1 MRNLRRDN
9 FPPENL
15 LGPWDSTS
23 AGTSRPGLLVQPE
36 WLPAGDRRPLA
47 KLSPVRQSLQ
57 KPAEVVNSKLQ
68 VILLFFVM
76 WVRGYKKV
84 LPAAYKG
91 DGPAHLSRVKSET
104 YGNEVSRVGDGV
116 N

>member
-1 MRNLRRDN
+1 MENLRREN

-15 LGPWDSTS
+15 LGTWVSIS
-23 AGTSRPGLLVQPE
+23 AGTSQPGLLVPPE

-47 KLSPVRQSLQ
+47 KLPPVRQSVQ
-57 KPAEVVNSKLQ
+57 KPAEVVNRKLQ
-68 VILLFFVM
+68 LILLFFVM

-91 DGPAHLSRVKSET
+91 VGPAHLSRVKSET

>member
-1 MRNLRRDN
+1 MGNLRRDN

-15 LGPWDSTS
+15 LGPWVSTS

-47 KLSPVRQSLQ
+47 KLPPVRQSVQ
-57 KPAEVVNSKLQ
+57 KPAEVVNRKLQ
-68 VILLFFVM
+68 LILPFFVT

-91 DGPAHLSRVKSET
+91 VGPAHLSRVKSET
-104 YGNEVSRVGDGV
+104 
-116 N
+116 

>member
-1 MRNLRRDN
+1 
-9 FPPENL
+9 
-15 LGPWDSTS
+15 
-23 AGTSRPGLLVQPE
+23 
-36 WLPAGDRRPLA
+36 
-47 KLSPVRQSLQ
+47 
-57 KPAEVVNSKLQ
+57 
-68 VILLFFVM
+68 M

-91 DGPAHLSRVKSET
+91 VGPAHLSRVKSET

>member
-1 MRNLRRDN
+1 MENLRREN

-15 LGPWDSTS
+15 LGPWVSIS
-23 AGTSRPGLLVQPE
+23 AGTSQPGLLVPPE
-36 WLPAGDRRPLA
+36 WLPACDRRLLA
-47 KLSPVRQSLQ
+47 KLPQVRQSVQ
-57 KPAEVVNSKLQ
+57 KPAEVVNRKLQ
-68 VILLFFVM
+68 LILLFFVM
-76 WVRGYKKV
+76 WVRGYKEV

-91 DGPAHLSRVKSET
+91 VGPAHLSRVKLET

>member
-1 MRNLRRDN
+1 M
-9 FPPENL
+9 
-15 LGPWDSTS
+15 
-23 AGTSRPGLLVQPE
+23 
-36 WLPAGDRRPLA
+36 A
-47 KLSPVRQSLQ
+47 KLPPGRQSLQ
-57 KPAEVVNSKLQ
+57 KPAEVVNSKLE

-91 DGPAHLSRVKSET
+91 DGPAHLSRVKLET